1 MTPDVIRVSM
11 SIVELL
17 ICLGIAFG
25 VGVGF
30 GVGLWARL

>member
-17 ICLGIAFG
+17 VCLGIAF
-25 VGVGF
+25 GVGF